1 MARKD
6 DELLQTG
13 RRPAPGRN
21 HERGTPRI
29 IWAALLVAMIGAFLI
44 FRSPG
49 GGPSGIGENRSVITV
64 PADDLDTLLTELGVT
79 DSLAEAENPPSQP
92 RSGSV
97 EIRDIAA
104 PLTPE
109 DPVTER
115 KSSSTTTTSA
125 PTEARSR
132 EPVST
137 PPPQTAS
144 SKPRPKPKP
153 RVEIKPLDAGPY
165 LVQTGS
171 FGDPQ
176 NADRE
181 AARLQKLG
189 WDARIK
195 VSSSADGSMVYR
207 VRIGFFADREAA
219 NRFIRNYS
227 RRLPGAIAVHR

>member
-13 RRPAPGRN
+13 HRPAPGRN

-29 IWAALLVAMIGAFLI
+29 IWAALLIAMIGAFLI

-49 GGPSGIGENRSVITV
+49 GSPSGIGENRSVITV
-64 PADDLDTLLTELGVT
+64 PADDLDTLLTELGMT
-79 DSLAEAENPPSQP
+79 DSLIEAETPPSQP

-97 EIRDIAA
+97 EIRDIAS

-109 DPVTER
+109 DPVAAQESRIPST
-115 KSSSTTTTSA
+115 SSPA
-125 PTEARSR
+125 EARSH
-132 EPVST
+132 EPVHAPVSKT
-137 PPPQTAS
+137 TS

-153 RVEIKPLDAGPY
+153 RVEIRPLDAGPY

-207 VRIGFFADREAA
+207 VRIGFFADRTAA

-227 RRLPGAIAVHR
+227 KRLPGAIAVHR